1 MEQSEANPPQE
12 QLEGLALDSLK
23 ARSLTVLAQVKNEV
37 QEEKVDKKT
46 PITDRA
52 VENFHFIE
60 RLRQMPPV
68 QVFLER
74 TDAVVGLFE
83 AGIFDRTLME
93 VDRLGTR
100 VSYMNTHGSFEWARD
115 KTRLVSVQFLNET
128 WERGGRHWIKK
139 LGSVRKID
147 IIEKFEKTI
156 HHPVAYGPSR
166 FRPL

>member
-100 VSYMNTHGSFEWARD
+100 VS
-115 KTRLVSVQFLNET
+115 
-128 WERGGRHWIKK
+128 
-139 LGSVRKID
+139 
-147 IIEKFEKTI
+147 
-156 HHPVAYGPSR
+156 
-166 FRPL
+166 